1 MTKKETVLKYTP
13 RLWITTLYFLLIIFS
28 LLIYTSKNWAISF
41 FSVLSTDFYSH
52 ISNFSIS
59 LIISLSVGYIWLL
72 MGVYFRFIAIFLG
85 IIGILNVLCETVM
98 GFMNT
103 ADLQDALYGIIGVGI
118 AFVFLL
124 IMSKYGVV
132 VYKKEENKN

>member
-1 MTKKETVLKYTP
+1 
-13 RLWITTLYFLLIIFS
+13 
-28 LLIYTSKNWAISF
+28 
-41 FSVLSTDFYSH
+41 
-52 ISNFSIS
+52 
-59 LIISLSVGYIWLL
+59 

>member
-1 MTKKETVLKYTP
+1 M
-13 RLWITTLYFLLIIFS
+13 
-28 LLIYTSKNWAISF
+28 
-41 FSVLSTDFYSH
+41 
-52 ISNFSIS
+52 
-59 LIISLSVGYIWLL
+59 
-72 MGVYFRFIAIFLG
+72 
-85 IIGILNVLCETVM
+85 NVLCETVM